1 MDSCKYDENTQNA
14 PNKIFIIVSN
24 QEYINDKIEYYLED
38 NNKVINLDKSFTK
51 ILKNNNGDFTVSI
64 YSSFINKLDK
74 SYFDKQSKKYK
85 AIAALKYNGN
95 TFKGIIYYKEN
106 KNNFIYD
113 LKFKENDQNISP
125 PIYLN
130 FTKLEQ
136 LKLYSELLKESKI
149 KQGEPL
155 SKDLLIDSQLFLI
168 GNSYY
173 FDFYLGIFKQCY
185 SQKEIKTLLLM
196 FKLDRVIL
204 PKEMEVK
211 YYSSILKLIEKKPN
225 IIIKYISEKDNKE
238 KYYKNFYTLLL
249 FFNSNY
255 DSEELSSLLSKK
267 ELWKYYV
274 EILPMNHKYFY
285 NISLPEELINEIL
298 KQKNL
303 TYEIIKG
310 TFSYI
315 DSFEKILIIINKN
328 IVMISECL
336 KKEGKKLKLSEFIN
350 TKEKDN
356 IKIIG
361 SEIEKILKYQ
371 SERKEEFIIFEK
383 DFLKKYIKIDEEK
396 VEDEDAPLPVI
407 NQNEFK
413 HDEHNKI
420 NNEKMEDK
428 INEYKNENKEKN
440 ILIDE
445 QENNK
450 KSGNLINYNK
460 IKEDEIIEKIK
471 INNIKEYNEIIEKR
485 LLMPIIGN
493 DLVDKSYFLNSL
505 FGLDFCQVKRQK
517 NANFILFIRHVDNL
531 NEPKLYQLFPV
542 ETKNNTYDFKKEN
555 IILEQKQIMDK
566 IIEINNFSIDNKEPL
581 FYMLEIEI
589 KSIKNKEFLNKF
601 DFVDIP
607 GLNESGSDN
616 INLYFKYIKN
626 MIKYCLI
633 IFNAENYDSKESR
646 EVINIIKKSIYVP
659 IENFLFILNRIDKV
673 NGKAEDTIYNFKKC
687 Y

>member
-130 FTKLEQ
+130 FTKMEQ

-428 INEYKNENKEKN
+428 IN
-440 ILIDE
+440 
-445 QENNK
+445 
-450 KSGNLINYNK
+450 
-460 IKEDEIIEKIK
+460 
-471 INNIKEYNEIIEKR
+471 
-485 LLMPIIGN
+485 
-493 DLVDKSYFLNSL
+493 
-505 FGLDFCQVKRQK
+505 
-517 NANFILFIRHVDNL
+517 
-531 NEPKLYQLFPV
+531 
-542 ETKNNTYDFKKEN
+542 
-555 IILEQKQIMDK
+555 
-566 IIEINNFSIDNKEPL
+566 
-581 FYMLEIEI
+581 
-589 KSIKNKEFLNKF
+589 
-601 DFVDIP
+601 
-607 GLNESGSDN
+607 
-616 INLYFKYIKN
+616 
-626 MIKYCLI
+626 
-633 IFNAENYDSKESR
+633 
-646 EVINIIKKSIYVP
+646 
-659 IENFLFILNRIDKV
+659 
-673 NGKAEDTIYNFKKC
+673 
-687 Y
+687 